1 MRIYSKKTY
10 MFKNGDEIEFIRNE
24 EIKDVKDWVADDPL
38 FKLAKADGSIEE
50 IETIAQQRNVEK
62 GSNKRGGKNNTNE
75 EKENNPEESNEEQS
89 STDGK

>member
-62 GSNKRGGKNNTNE
+62 GNSRKVGKDNTNKKTE
-75 EKENNPEESNEEQS
+75 ESEQESNES

>member
-24 EIKDVKDWVADDPL
+24 EIKDVKDWVAEDPL
-38 FKLAKADGSIEE
+38 FKLAKEDGSIEE
-50 IETIAQQRNVEK
+50 IETKAQQRNIEK
-62 GSNKRGGKNNTNE
+62 GSSKKGDKDKTNKETEN
-75 EKENNPEESNEEQS
+75 KEQESNES

>member
-1 MRIYSKKTY
+1 MRVYSKKTY

-62 GSNKRGGKNNTNE
+62 GNSRKVGKDNTNKKTE
-75 EKENNPEESNEEQS
+75 ESEQESNES